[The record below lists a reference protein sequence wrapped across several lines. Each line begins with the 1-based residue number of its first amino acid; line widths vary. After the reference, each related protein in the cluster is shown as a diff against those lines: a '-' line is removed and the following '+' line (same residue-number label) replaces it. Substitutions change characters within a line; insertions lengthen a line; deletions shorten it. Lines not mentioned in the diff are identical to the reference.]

1 MTVHQP
7 AAPHALRYAT
17 LAIGVLLASC
27 ANTSKPK
34 TAQVQP
40 AYQVK
45 QGGQVDLSYGYIARA
60 KELEADG
67 DLSKAAN
74 WWARAIGAS
83 PLRADAHQGL
93 GLCLARMG
101 RMDEGVASLREAAAL
116 APHNPRIL
124 NNLGHALKLSGDRE
138 EALALFKAAL
148 KIDPE
153 YAQARYNLAQL
164 EQPDLSLAVS
174 DKASAPVALAG
185 AGVSVGA
192 AASPAPA
199 AAPVFLA
206 TQAQPAALSV
216 QHLPNVPAL
225 QQVSAAPESA
235 ALQLRTSTALSTVA
249 PASTQV
255 AAVVEP
261 AAPAPVAVNLSRV
274 TVEVFNGNGISGAAK
289 GLRQALLKQGVQTSR
304 VANVDGFNV
313 HTTRVVYKP
322 GQQMAARKLAHM
334 LPTSAELV
342 EADSKEAANMRA
354 DVRVVLGQNLSPL
367 AAHCLVKA
375 ECIGIMQHA
384 AL

>member
-7 AAPHALRYAT
+7 AAPHTLRYAT

-27 ANTSKPK
+27 ANGPQPK
-34 TAQVQP
+34 TAQVRP
-40 AYQVK
+40 AYQVQ
-45 QGGQVDLSYGYIARA
+45 QGGKVDLSYGYIARA

-101 RMDEGVASLREAAAL
+101 RLDEGVASLREAAAL
-116 APHNPRIL
+116 APNNARIL

-138 EALALFKAAL
+138 EAMALFKASL
-148 KIDPE
+148 KLDPD

-174 DKASAPVALAG
+174 DKVSAPVAMAD
-185 AGVSVGA
+185 AKP
-192 AASPAPA
+192 ASPTDV
-199 AAPVFLA
+199 PVFLA
-206 TQAQPAALSV
+206 TQAQPAPLSV
-216 QHLPNVPAL
+216 QHQPNVAAL
-225 QQVSAAPESA
+225 KQVSSPSVAAVVPESA
-235 ALQLRTSTALSTVA
+235 ALHLRTATALSTVV
-249 PASTQV
+249 PAGTTV

-261 AAPAPVAVNLSRV
+261 VTSVSAKVNLSSV

-289 GLRQALLKQGVQTSR
+289 GLRKALLKQGVQTSR
-304 VANVDGFNV
+304 LANVDGFNV

-342 EADSKEAANMRA
+342 EADGKELSSMRA

-367 AAHCLVKA
+367 AAHCLIKA
-375 ECIGIMQHA
+375 ECIGIMQQA
-384 AL
+384 SL